1 MNAIDYYV
9 KVLKNYTAFSGR
21 ARRAEYWNFVL
32 INFLAVI
39 VVSIISAIIKLPALV
54 YAYELAVLLPSI
66 AVGIRRMHDV
76 NKSGWFLLI
85 PLYNL
90 YLAFTAGDV
99 GANRFG
105 PDPKGS

>member
-1 MNAIDYYV
+1 MNAVDYYV
-9 KVLKNYTAFSGR
+9 KVLKNYTTFSGR

-39 VVSIISAIIKLPALV
+39 VVSIVSAIIKVPVLV

-99 GANRFG
+99 GSNQFG
-105 PDPKGS
+105 PDPKAT